1 MSNLQDT
8 FIFNGQELPYNRI
21 EHNNFPCS
29 ERAVEIPIACNFLA
43 RLNDKTRLLEVGNV
57 LKHYEELIQRDLA
70 EIQARRIIDKYEIAD
85 GVDNVDLMEL
95 PLSEQYS
102 AIICISTV
110 EHIGQGA
117 EPNQTY
123 GENLDKCDREGP
135 LKAIAQ
141 IYDLLSDGG
150 QAFITVP
157 FGKLLER
164 GWFIQFDRDYLNL
177 LFEKYN
183 IPQTAIN
190 PSFLKLVQT
199 YYRPTHRSV
208 WVQANPLELS
218 NVEYDAPFSFAN
230 AIAVLEIT
238 KVAARNANLT
248 LPSIPQK
255 PEQFLLT
262 SKLCVYKDFQTNYYR
277 HWIAQMREEFT
288 PARKQW
294 EFVAIVQALQERK
307 FLGNGKK
314 GLGFA
319 VGNEP
324 LPSLFA
330 SLGCEI
336 VATDQG
342 LNPISQKEWGETNQL
357 CKGKEA
363 LNAKR
368 ICPPEQFDRL
378 VEVRDVDMNYIPE
391 DLKRGQFD
399 FIWSSCAFEHIG
411 SIEKGLQFVQ
421 KSLACLKSGGI
432 ALHTTEYN
440 CTSNA
445 GTLDLPNLVF
455 YRCQD
460 IDRIIAE
467 LEKQGHWVEPVN
479 YELGSDEPDLKVAK
493 PPYTE
498 PHLKLEMGGYV
509 ATSLLLIIHKDYYT
523 KTDFSQ
529 NVPVV
534 SQATEKPIKIIY
546 DISVLGYGHH
556 LSRSRTGVARVIENI
571 ALGLLTSTELE
582 LSFAATH
589 STYAVHNCLDY
600 LESQPIFKDV
610 PFVHPSFIYKLR
622 TKITELY
629 KMLENQ
635 SKVLINNGSES
646 ENLSLIESLK
656 NPLIQAMNLTLNYN
670 SLDPNILSDTDI
682 FHSTFYHIPDQVRQ
696 IKNLKK
702 ITTIYDLIP
711 IVLSNLFIGKND
723 IDYQRMVMSL
733 QSLTP
738 EDSVICISRATRND
752 LLNHVKNLD
761 PAKVSVSYLA
771 ANPNTFYPCY
781 DTNKMAGI
789 RHKYSIPD
797 AQYILGVSTIEPR
810 KNIQHAIRCF
820 AKVVQQQGIKDLY
833 LVLVGALGWDYEQ
846 IFAEISQGGL
856 PKDRVI
862 ITGYVADEDL
872 AALYSGALA
881 FVYPSLYEGFGL
893 PPLEAM
899 QCGTP
904 VITSNTSSLPEVVG
918 DAGIMLDPQ
927 DADGLCHNML
937 KLYNSPSLRNEMSLK
952 SLKQAQNFSWDRCNQ
967 ETIAAYQIALSS

>member
-1 MSNLQDT
+1 MLDLSDT
-8 FIFNGQELPYNRI
+8 FIFNGQRLPYNRI

-29 ERAVEIPIACNFLA
+29 ERAVEIPVACNFLA
-43 RLNDKTRLLEVGNV
+43 RLKDKSRLLEVGNV
-57 LKHYEELIQRDLA
+57 IKAYEALIQQNRA
-70 EIQARRIIDKYEIAD
+70 EIQARRIIDKYEVAD
-85 GVDNVDLMEL
+85 GVENVDLMDL
-95 PLSEQYS
+95 APSEKYS
-102 AIICISTV
+102 AIVSISTV

-123 GENLDKCDREGP
+123 GENLEKCDREGP
-135 LKAIAQ
+135 LKAIAK

-150 QAFITVP
+150 QALITVP

-164 GWFIQFDRDYLNL
+164 GWYIQFDRNYLNL
-177 LFEKYN
+177 LSEKYQ
-183 IPQTAIN
+183 IPQSAIV

-199 YYRPTHRSV
+199 YHRPTHRSV

-218 NVEYDAPFSFAN
+218 NVEYNSPFSFAN

-238 KVAARNANLT
+238 KVAVKNSNFT
-248 LPSIPQK
+248 LPSLPKQS
-255 PEQFLLT
+255 EELLMT
-262 SKLCVYKDFQTNYYR
+262 SRLCVYKDFQTDYYQ
-277 HWIAQMREEFT
+277 HWIAQMKQEFT

-294 EFVAIVQALQERK
+294 EFVAIIQALQERN
-307 FLGNGKK
+307 FLGNSKK

-330 SLGCEI
+330 SFGCEI
-336 VATDQG
+336 VATDQAFS
-342 LNPISQKEWGETNQL
+342 PVSQKEWGDTDKL
-357 CKGKEA
+357 CKGKQA
-363 LNAKR
+363 LNEKS
-368 ICPPEQFDRL
+368 ICPPEQFERL
-378 VEVRDVDMNYIPE
+378 VEFREVDMNYIPE
-391 DLKRGQFD
+391 DLQQQKFD

-455 YRCQD
+455 YRRQD
-460 IDRIIAE
+460 VDRLIE
-467 LEKQGHWVEPVN
+467 QLEKQGHWVEPVN
-479 YELGSDEPDLKVAK
+479 YDLGNQQPDLKVAK

-509 ATSLLLIIHKDYYT
+509 ATSLLLIIHKDYYL
-523 KTDFSQ
+523 KSANSQ
-529 NVPVV
+529 IV
-534 SQATEKPIKIIY
+534 SVSGQQIEKPLKIIY
-546 DISVLGYGHH
+546 DISILGYGYHV
-556 LSRSRTGVARVIENI
+556 SRSRTGVARVIENI

-582 LSFAATH
+582 LSFSATH
-589 STYAVHNCLDY
+589 STNAIHNCLDY
-600 LESQPIFKDV
+600 LESQPIFKDI
-610 PFVHPSFIYKLR
+610 PFVHPRFIYELRIKL
-622 TKITELY
+622 TELY
-629 KMLENQ
+629 KILENQ

-646 ENLSLIESLK
+646 NNQSLIESLK
-656 NPLIQAMNLTLNYN
+656 APLTQAMNLTVNRN
-670 SLDPNILSDTDI
+670 SIDPNILGATDI
-682 FHSTFYHIPDQVRQ
+682 YHSTFYHVPDQVRQ

-702 ITTIYDLIP
+702 ISTIYDLIP
-711 IVLSNLFIGKND
+711 IILSDLFIGKND
-723 IDYQRMVMSL
+723 GDYQRMVMSL
-733 QSLTP
+733 KSLTP
-738 EDSVICISRATRND
+738 EDSVICISQATKND

-761 PAKVSVSYLA
+761 PAKVCVSYLA
-771 ANPNTFYPCY
+771 ADPHTFYPCY
-781 DTNKMAGI
+781 DTSKIAAI
-789 RHKYSIPD
+789 RNKYSIPD

-810 KNIQHAIRCF
+810 KNILHAIRCF

-846 IFAEISQGGL
+846 IFAEISQNSL
-856 PKDRVI
+856 SKDRVI
-862 ITGYVADEDL
+862 LTGYVADEDL

-899 QCGTP
+899 QCGVP

-927 DADGLCHNML
+927 DADGLCHSML

-952 SLKQAQNFSWDRCNQ
+952 SLKQAKNFSWDRCIQ
-967 ETIAAYQIALSS
+967 ETIAAYKIALSS

>member
-1 MSNLQDT
+1 MSDLQDT
-8 FIFNGQELPYNRI
+8 FIFNGQRLQYNRLK
-21 EHNNFPCS
+21 HNNFPSS

-43 RLNDKTRLLEVGNV
+43 RLKDKSRLLEVGNV
-57 LKHYEELIQRDLA
+57 LKHYEELIDRDLA

-85 GVDNVDLMEL
+85 GVDNVDLMDIA
-95 PLSEQYS
+95 PSEKYS
-102 AIICISTV
+102 AIISISTV

-117 EPNQTY
+117 EPNETY
-123 GENLDKCDREGP
+123 GEKLEKCDREGP
-135 LKAIAQ
+135 LKAIAK
-141 IYDLLSDGG
+141 IYDLLADGG
-150 QAFITVP
+150 EALITVP

-164 GWFIQFDRDYLNL
+164 GWFIQFDLDYLNL
-177 LFEKYN
+177 LFKKYN

-190 PSFLKLVQT
+190 PSFLKLVQA
-199 YYRPTHRSV
+199 YYRPTHCSV

-218 NVEYDAPFSFAN
+218 NVEYDSPFGFAN

-238 KVAARNANLT
+238 KVPSNISNFT
-248 LPSIPQK
+248 LQSLPPK
-255 PEQFLLT
+255 TEKLLIT
-262 SKLCVYKDFQTNYYR
+262 SRLCVYKDFQTDYYQ
-277 HWIAQMREEFT
+277 HWISQMREPFT
-288 PARKQW
+288 PRRKQW
-294 EFVAIVQALQERK
+294 EFVAIVQALQERN
-307 FLGNGKK
+307 FLGKGKK

-330 SLGCEI
+330 ALGCEI
-336 VATDQG
+336 TATDQSIDS
-342 LNPISQKEWGETNQL
+342 LSAKQWGETDQL
-357 CKGKEA
+357 CTGKQA
-363 LNAKR
+363 LNVKG

-378 VEVRDVDMNYIPE
+378 VEFREVDMNYIPE
-391 DLKRGQFD
+391 DLKLGQFD

-440 CTSNA
+440 CTSNT
-445 GTLDLPNLVF
+445 GTLDLPHLVF
-455 YRCQD
+455 YRRQD
-460 IDRIIAE
+460 IDRLIEE

-479 YELGSDEPDLKVAK
+479 YDMGNQEPDLKIAK

-509 ATSLLLIIHKDYYT
+509 ATSLLLIIHKDFHKKSET
-523 KTDFSQ
+523 FKFSA
-529 NVPVV
+529 VG
-534 SQATEKPIKIIY
+534 SQKIEKPLKILY

-556 LSRSRTGVARVIENI
+556 VTRSRTGVARVIENI

-582 LSFAATH
+582 LSFCATH
-589 STYAVHNCLDY
+589 SIGAVHNTLDY
-600 LESQPIFKDV
+600 LESQPIFKDI
-610 PFVHPSFIYKLR
+610 PFVHPSFIYQLR
-622 TKITELY
+622 TKLIELY
-629 KMLENQ
+629 IMLENQ

-646 ENLSLIESLK
+646 EALSLIESLK
-656 NPLIQAMNLTLNYN
+656 NPLVQAMNLTANHN
-670 SLDPNILSDTDI
+670 SIDPNILSETDI

-702 ITTIYDLIP
+702 VTTIYDLIP
-711 IVLSNLFIGKND
+711 IVLSDLFVGKND
-723 IDYQRMVMSL
+723 GDYQRMVMTL

-738 EDSVICISRATRND
+738 EDSVICISQATRND

-771 ANPNTFYPCY
+771 ANPDIFYPCY
-781 DTNKMAGI
+781 DTNKIAAI
-789 RHKYSIPD
+789 RKKYSIPD

-820 AKVVQQQGIKDLY
+820 AKVVHQQGIKDLY

-846 IFAEISQGGL
+846 ILAEISQSSL
-856 PKDRVI
+856 SKDRVI
-862 ITGYVADEDL
+862 MTGYVADEDL

-899 QCGTP
+899 QCGVP

-918 DAGIMLDPQ
+918 DAGITIHPQ
-927 DADGLCHNML
+927 DADSLCHNML
-937 KLYNSPSLRNEMSLK
+937 KIYNSASLRNEMSLK
-952 SLKQAQNFSWDRCNQ
+952 SLKQAQKFSWDRCIQ
-967 ETIAAYQIALSS
+967 ETIAAYKIALSS

>member
-1 MSNLQDT
+1 MSDLQDT
-8 FIFNGQELPYNRI
+8 FIFNGQRLPYNRL

-43 RLNDKTRLLEVGNV
+43 RLKDKTRLLEVGNV
-57 LKHYEELIQRDLA
+57 LKHYEELIERDQV
-70 EIQARRIIDKYEIAD
+70 EIQARRIIDKYEIAG

-95 PLSEQYS
+95 APSEKYS
-102 AIICISTV
+102 AIISISTV

-117 EPNQTY
+117 EPNQVY
-123 GENLDKCDREGP
+123 GENPEKCDREGP
-135 LKAIAQ
+135 LKAIAK

-150 QAFITVP
+150 QALITVP

-177 LFEKYN
+177 LFDKYN

-238 KVAARNANLT
+238 KVTSKISNLT
-248 LPSIPQK
+248 LPSIPKQ
-255 PEQFLLT
+255 PEELLLT
-262 SKLCVYKDFQTNYYR
+262 SKLCVYKDFQTDYYR
-277 HWIAQMREEFT
+277 HWISQMREEFT
-288 PARKQW
+288 PRRKQW
-294 EFVAIVQALQERK
+294 EFVAIVQALQERN

-330 SLGCEI
+330 SFGCEI

-342 LNPISQKEWGETNQL
+342 FNPVSQKEWGETDQL
-357 CKGKEA
+357 CKGKQA
-363 LNAKR
+363 LNEKG

-378 VEVRDVDMNYIPE
+378 VEFREVDMNYIPE
-391 DLKRGQFD
+391 DLKQHKFD

-421 KSLACLKSGGI
+421 KSLDCLKSGGI

-455 YRCQD
+455 YRRQD
-460 IDRIIAE
+460 IDRLIAE

-479 YELGSDEPDLKVAK
+479 YDMGNEEPDLKVAK

-509 ATSLLLIIHKDYYT
+509 ATSLLLIIHKDFYQ
-523 KTDFSQ
+523 KSQ
-529 NVPVV
+529 TAKLSPVS
-534 SQATEKPIKIIY
+534 SQKIEKPLKIIY
-546 DISVLGYGHH
+546 DISVLGYGRHVT
-556 LSRSRTGVARVIENI
+556 RSRTGVARVIENI
-571 ALGLLTSTELE
+571 ALGLLPSTELE
-582 LSFAATH
+582 LSFCATH
-589 STYAVHNCLDY
+589 SIYAVHNSLDY
-600 LESQPIFKDV
+600 LESQPIFKDI

-622 TKITELY
+622 TKLTELY
-629 KMLENQ
+629 RMLENQ
-635 SKVLINNGSES
+635 SKVIISNGSES
-646 ENLSLIESLK
+646 ENQSLIESLK
-656 NPLIQAMNLTLNYN
+656 TPLIQAMNLTVNHN
-670 SLDPNILSDTDI
+670 SLDANILSEADI
-682 FHSTFYHIPDQVRQ
+682 FHSTFYHIPEQVRQ
-696 IKNLKK
+696 NKSVKN
-702 ITTIYDLIP
+702 ISTIYDLIP
-711 IVLSNLFIGKND
+711 IVLSDLFVGKND
-723 IDYQRMVMSL
+723 GDYQRMVMSL
-733 QSLTP
+733 QTLTP

-761 PAKVSVSYLA
+761 PAKVFVSYLA

-781 DTNKMAGI
+781 DTHKIAAI
-789 RHKYSIPD
+789 RNKYSIPD

-810 KNIQHAIRCF
+810 KNLQHAIRCF

-846 IFAEISQGGL
+846 IFAEISQSNL

-862 ITGYVADEDL
+862 MTGYVADEDL

-899 QCGTP
+899 QCGVP

-918 DAGIMLDPQ
+918 DAGIMLAPD

-952 SLKQAQNFSWDRCNQ
+952 SLKQAQNFSWDRCIE
-967 ETIAAYQIALSS
+967 ETIAAYKIALSS

>member
-1 MSNLQDT
+1 MLDLSDT
-8 FIFNGQELPYNRI
+8 FIFNGQRLPYNRI

-29 ERAVEIPIACNFLA
+29 ERAVEIPVACNFLA
-43 RLNDKTRLLEVGNV
+43 RLKDKTRLLEVGNV
-57 LKHYEELIQRDLA
+57 LKHYEALIEQDRA
-70 EIQARRIIDKYEIAD
+70 QIQARRVIDKYEVAD
-85 GVDNVDLMEL
+85 GVENIDLMDIA
-95 PLSEQYS
+95 PSQKYS
-102 AIICISTV
+102 AIISISTV
-110 EHIGQGA
+110 EHIGQGS

-123 GENLDKCDREGP
+123 GENLEKCDREGP
-135 LKAIAQ
+135 LKAIAK

-150 QAFITVP
+150 QALITVP

-177 LFEKYN
+177 LSQKYQ
-183 IPQTAIN
+183 IPQSAID

-199 YYRPTHRSV
+199 YHRPTHRSI

-218 NVEYDAPFSFAN
+218 NVEYNSPFSFAN

-238 KVAARNANLT
+238 KVAVKNSNFT
-248 LPSIPQK
+248 LPSIPKK
-255 PEQFLLT
+255 PEKLLMT
-262 SKLCVYKDFQTNYYR
+262 SRLCVYKDFQTDYYQ
-277 HWIAQMREEFT
+277 HWIAQMKQEFS

-294 EFVAIVQALQERK
+294 EFVAIIQALQERN
-307 FLGNGKK
+307 FLANGKR

-357 CKGKEA
+357 CKGKAA
-363 LNAKR
+363 LNEKG
-368 ICPPEQFDRL
+368 ICPPEQFERL
-378 VEVRDVDMNYIPE
+378 IEVRDVDMNYIPQ
-391 DLKRGQFD
+391 DLQQQKFD

-455 YRCQD
+455 YRRQD
-460 IDRIIAE
+460 IDRLIQQ
-467 LEKQGHWVEPVN
+467 LEKQGHWVEPIN
-479 YELGSDEPDLKVAK
+479 YDMGNQQPDLKVAR

-509 ATSLLLIIHKDYYT
+509 ATSLLLIIHKDYYQ
-523 KTDFSQ
+523 KIDNSQ
-529 NVPVV
+529 LIPV
-534 SQATEKPIKIIY
+534 SGQQLEKPLKIIY

-556 LSRSRTGVARVIENI
+556 LNRSRTGVARVIENI
-571 ALGLLTSTELE
+571 ALGLLPSTELE
-582 LSFAATH
+582 LSFSATH
-589 STYAVHNCLDY
+589 SIYAIHNSLNY
-600 LESQPIFKDV
+600 LESQPIFKDI
-610 PFVHPSFIYKLR
+610 PFVHPKFICELR
-622 TKITELY
+622 TKLTELY
-629 KMLENQ
+629 RMLENQ
-635 SKVLINNGSES
+635 SKVMIDNGSES
-646 ENLSLIESLK
+646 DNLSLIESLK
-656 NPLIQAMNLTLNYN
+656 APITQAMNLTIERN
-670 SLDPNILSDTDI
+670 SLDPQILNQTDI
-682 FHSTFYHIPDQVRQ
+682 YHSTFYHIPDQVRQ
-696 IKNLKK
+696 TKNLKK
-702 ITTIYDLIP
+702 ISTIYDLIP
-711 IVLSNLFIGKND
+711 IILSDLFIGKND
-723 IDYQRMVMSL
+723 CDYQRMVKIL
-733 QSLTP
+733 QTLTP
-738 EDSVICISRATRND
+738 EDSIICISQATRND

-761 PAKVSVSYLA
+761 PAKVCVSYLA
-771 ANPNTFYPCY
+771 ANPNTFYPCH
-781 DTNKMAGI
+781 DTNKIAAI
-789 RHKYSIPD
+789 RNKYSIPD
-797 AQYILGVSTIEPR
+797 AQYILGVSTIQPH
-810 KNIQHAIRCF
+810 KNILHAIRCF

-833 LVLVGALGWDYEQ
+833 FVLVGALGWDYEQ
-846 IFAEISQGGL
+846 IFAEISQNSL
-856 PKDRVI
+856 AKDRVI
-862 ITGYVADEDL
+862 VTGYVADEDL

-899 QCGTP
+899 QCGVP

-927 DADGLCHNML
+927 DADGLCHSML
-937 KLYNSPSLRNEMSLK
+937 KIYNSPSLRNELSLK
-952 SLKQAQNFSWDRCNQ
+952 SLKQAQKFSWDRCIQ
-967 ETIAAYQIALSS
+967 ETIAAYKIALSS